1 MHRCHSHRGRARCD
15 CHPGYQLAPDGK
27 ACQGGCPESSCAG
40 KWLCLVGEGVLSVNR
55 TEGSVPEMAQ
65 MVSVQDLSATT
76 DRGGSGWTM
85 GTNCS
90 LNRWPGIGMGVQGG
104 GGVPVPRGV

>member
-65 MVSVQDLSATT
+65 VVSVRS
-76 DRGGSGWTM
+76 
-85 GTNCS
+85 S
-90 LNRWPGIGMGVQGG
+90 LQQQIGEVQAGQWG
-104 GGVPVPRGV
+104 QIVH